1 MPSKNLFTD
10 YTGNF
15 AITWGIAAES
25 TLEKNQRI
33 LHVYA
38 PEITPLRNGD
48 VPNKGST
55 TTAVLFDVMTQSYQT
70 REFHVSK
77 TIRAEYLGFTSS
89 MDVPD
94 IYKGQQLILFNY
106 MHGDRWFWIP
116 LERDD
121 YIKTF
126 EHIRISAADIARTH
140 KPDEKMTEE
149 EERKAARTDDNTYFI
164 DIDTKYHKRIRIS
177 TAGTDGETY
186 RYFLEMD
193 AKNHKIQ
200 IWDGEVDQNDPKKGI
215 KEGTSNV
222 IKIESEPKMNP
233 GGILKGRI
241 TLQNKAG
248 ATLILEGEDAKLSV
262 PRDLTVSVGRNYV
275 LDVEGSVGETI
286 KGDREVKILGK
297 LKEFVKGMVEKTVD
311 GFYSYFFK
319 NARKEEVAE
328 TYDLAVAKR
337 TTFTAESWLATIAKE
352 TVLVSQTYTATA
364 AKSYTVMSDILTMTG
379 KTATTIVSTKTTTVT
394 GSSTVTVS
402 GGTATLSGSTVMLAG
417 KEVITSSPIKGCN
430 CS

>member
-1 MPSKNLFTD
+1 MPSNNLFTD

-15 AITWGIAAES
+15 VITWGIAAES
-25 TLEKNQRI
+25 TMEKNQRK

-77 TIRAEYLGFTSS
+77 SIWAEYLGFTSS

-149 EERKAARTDDNTYFI
+149 EERRVARTDDNTYFI
-164 DIDTKYHKRIRIS
+164 EVDTKYHKRIRIS

-200 IWDGEVDQNDPKKGI
+200 IWDGEVDPDDPKKGI

-233 GGILKGRI
+233 GGLLKGRI

-248 ATLILEGEDAKLSV
+248 ATLILEGEDAKLTV

-286 KGDREVKILGK
+286 KGDKEVKILGK
-297 LKEFVKGMVEKTVD
+297 FKEFVKGIIEKTVE
-311 GFYSYFFK
+311 GLYTYFFK
-319 NARKEEVAE
+319 NARKEEIVE
-328 TYDLAVAKR
+328 TYDLAVAKEA
-337 TTFTAESWLATIAKE
+337 TFTAKSITSTIKKETILVSETYMATIAR
-352 TVLVSQTYTATA
+352 T
-364 AKSYTVMSDILTMTG
+364 YTVMGDVLTLTG
-379 KTATTIVSTKTTTVT
+379 KTAATMVSMRTATVT
-394 GSSTVTVS
+394 GAMTVTVG
-402 GGTATLSGSTVMLAG
+402 GGTATLSGATVMLAG
-417 KEVITSSPIKGCN
+417 KEVITSSPIKGCK
-430 CS
+430 C